1 MPKFNLNWMFSI
13 IALML
18 LFLVFTGDKGL
29 NTKEIS
35 YSEFQQYVQKGYISE
50 VIGYDDNSVEAY
62 VKPQHVGNIF
72 GQDSTRVGHNPQI
85 LTEAPS
91 RENLGEFLQKECP
104 VCHEWINV
112 KAMRCVHCGTWLN
125 KFARADFEKAT
136 GQVQQPQTSNAASD
150 DSETGTARIVMY
162 IELILL
168 GIIAGIAYDWSW
180 WMYVLVGLAALVVVI
195 LLRLLLVKAFGLPNW
210 VWFIFIVAIVV
221 LLIFFMVPLTS
232 WLYHLLF

>member
-1 MPKFNLNWMFSI
+1 MNEMKTCPFC
-13 IALML
+13 
-18 LFLVFTGDKGL
+18 G
-29 NTKEIS
+29 KEILA
-35 YSEFQQYVQKGYISE
+35 
-50 VIGYDDNSVEAY
+50 EAKKCRY
-62 VKPQHVGNIF
+62 C
-72 GQDSTRVGHNPQI
+72 
-85 LTEAPS
+85 
-91 RENLGEFLQKECP
+91 GEFLQKECP

-180 WMYVLVGLAALVVVI
+180 WMYVLVYVIGAIMIGIRIVRIIYCILISVVWALIGLVFAPWLVGDTDLDVLIRIGTNDYGEYWWVALIAGI
-195 LLRLLLVKAFGLPNW
+195 LSLSLHAPAMKSDFS
-210 VWFIFIVAIVV
+210 
-221 LLIFFMVPLTS
+221 M
-232 WLYHLLF
+232 

>member
-1 MPKFNLNWMFSI
+1 MNEMKTCPFC
-13 IALML
+13 
-18 LFLVFTGDKGL
+18 G
-29 NTKEIS
+29 KEILA
-35 YSEFQQYVQKGYISE
+35 
-50 VIGYDDNSVEAY
+50 EAKKCRY
-62 VKPQHVGNIF
+62 C
-72 GQDSTRVGHNPQI
+72 
-85 LTEAPS
+85 
-91 RENLGEFLQKECP
+91 GEFLQKECP

-180 WMYVLVGLAALVVVI
+180 WMYVLVYVIGAIMIGIRIVRIIYCILISVVWALIGLAFAPWLVGDTDLDVLIRIGTNDYGEYWWVALIAGI
-195 LLRLLLVKAFGLPNW
+195 LSLSLHAPAMKSDFS
-210 VWFIFIVAIVV
+210 
-221 LLIFFMVPLTS
+221 M
-232 WLYHLLF
+232 

>member
-1 MPKFNLNWMFSI
+1 MSEMKTCPFC
-13 IALML
+13 
-18 LFLVFTGDKGL
+18 G
-29 NTKEIS
+29 KEILA
-35 YSEFQQYVQKGYISE
+35 
-50 VIGYDDNSVEAY
+50 EAKKCRY
-62 VKPQHVGNIF
+62 C
-72 GQDSTRVGHNPQI
+72 
-85 LTEAPS
+85 
-91 RENLGEFLQKECP
+91 GEFLQKECP

-180 WMYVLVGLAALVVVI
+180 WMYVLVYVIGAIMIGIRIVRIIYCILISVVWALIGLVFAPWLVGDTDLDVLIRIGTNDYGEYWWVALIAGI
-195 LLRLLLVKAFGLPNW
+195 LSLSLHAPAMKSDFS
-210 VWFIFIVAIVV
+210 
-221 LLIFFMVPLTS
+221 M
-232 WLYHLLF
+232 

>member
-1 MPKFNLNWMFSI
+1 MSEMKTCPFC
-13 IALML
+13 
-18 LFLVFTGDKGL
+18 G
-29 NTKEIS
+29 KEILA
-35 YSEFQQYVQKGYISE
+35 
-50 VIGYDDNSVEAY
+50 EAKKCRY
-62 VKPQHVGNIF
+62 C
-72 GQDSTRVGHNPQI
+72 
-85 LTEAPS
+85 
-91 RENLGEFLQKECP
+91 GEFLQKECP

-180 WMYVLVGLAALVVVI
+180 WMYVLDYVIGAIMIGIRIVRIIYCILISVVWALIGLVFAPWLVGDTDLDVLIRIGTNDYGEYWWVALIAGI
-195 LLRLLLVKAFGLPNW
+195 LSLSLHAPAMKSDFS
-210 VWFIFIVAIVV
+210 
-221 LLIFFMVPLTS
+221 M
-232 WLYHLLF
+232 